1 MRRHPIQTARL
12 LGKETGCS
20 NCLSE

>member
-12 LGKETGCS
+12 LGKETGCT
-20 NCLSE
+20 NCLRE